1 MAWLAAR
8 QIAGPRCVSG
18 EGEDDE
24 NRVLADSVV
33 ETGRCSCLQHLPSQ
47 TGRKLTVGRAF
58 AGGISADAM
67 RRKNLSHPFR
77 DRYDGAFATG
87 LIRSLADK
95 LSCISRTRWNHNPLM
110 HDARFDD
117 LANLLVDYSIRL
129 KRNETVLIE
138 VFDVPDEMTIALIR
152 AARNVGGI
160 PFVQNYHARVSR
172 ALALEASDRQ
182 LSLIAGH
189 ELARMKKMDAYIA
202 VRGSNNITELSDV
215 PAEKMKLVAKRMR
228 AVQDQ
233 RVKKTKWVVL
243 RWPTPSMAQLAGMS
257 TEAFE
262 DFYFTVCGLD
272 YRKLQPGMKALK
284 RLMEKT
290 NRVEIKGPGTDLRFS
305 MKGIPA
311 VICGGDRNIPDGEV
325 FSCPVRDS
333 VQGHVT
339 FNAPSIYQGIGFD
352 GIRLEFKDGKIVN
365 ATSNETRKLNRIL
378 NSDAG
383 ARYVGEFSLG
393 FNPHVL
399 QPMRDILFDEKI
411 AGSFHLTP
419 GQAYEE
425 ADNGNRSQVHWDMVS
440 IQRPEYG
447 GGEIYF
453 DGKLIRRDGN
463 FLPKQLRSLN
473 RSRSI

>member
-1 MAWLAAR
+1 
-8 QIAGPRCVSG
+8 
-18 EGEDDE
+18 
-24 NRVLADSVV
+24 
-33 ETGRCSCLQHLPSQ
+33 
-47 TGRKLTVGRAF
+47 
-58 AGGISADAM
+58 
-67 RRKNLSHPFR
+67 
-77 DRYDGAFATG
+77 
-87 LIRSLADK
+87 
-95 LSCISRTRWNHNPLM
+95 M
-110 HDARFDD
+110 HDARFDN
-117 LANLLVDYSIRL
+117 LAQLLVEYSIRL
-129 KRNETVLIE
+129 KRNEAVLIE
-138 VFDVPDEMTIALIR
+138 AFDTPDEMTIALIR
-152 AARNVGGI
+152 AARKVGGI
-160 PFVQNYHARVSR
+160 PFVQTQHARVNR

-182 LSLIAGH
+182 LNLLASH

-215 PAEKMKLVAKRMR
+215 PPEKMKLLAKKMR
-228 AVQDQ
+228 PVQDQ

-262 DFYFTVCGLD
+262 DFYFEVCTLD

-290 NRVEIKGPGTDLRFS
+290 DRVEIKGPGTDLRFS
-305 MKGIPA
+305 IKGIPA

-325 FSCPVRDS
+325 FSCPVKDS
-333 VQGHVT
+333 VEGQVT

-352 GIRLEFKDGKIVN
+352 AIRLKFKNGRIVD
-365 ATSNETRKLNRIL
+365 ATSNETRKLNKIL
-378 NSDAG
+378 DSDPG
-383 ARYVGEFSLG
+383 ARYTGEFSLG
-393 FNPHVL
+393 FNPRVL

-453 DGKLIRRDGN
+453 DGKLIRRDGE

-473 RSRSI
+473 RGRVGRHV